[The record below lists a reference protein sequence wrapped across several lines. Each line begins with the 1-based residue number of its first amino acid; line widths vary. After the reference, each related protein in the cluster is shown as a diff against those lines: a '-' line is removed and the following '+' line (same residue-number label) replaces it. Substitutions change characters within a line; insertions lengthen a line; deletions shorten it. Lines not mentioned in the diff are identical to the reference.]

1 MRATDIV
8 SSFWGV
14 FCIDGRSHDRLQQS
28 LVNIAVQ
35 ARAAPNYSAALHW
48 LSNQDKRW
56 LLIID
61 NADDPAI
68 DLYDYFPK
76 GGRGYILI
84 TTRNPSLQALG
95 NVSPGHLEFKG
106 LLPSDARTLLFKT
119 SGHPPSR
126 ADELGTVAGKIL
138 DQLGYLALA
147 INIAGSTIREGF
159 CRFQDYLTY
168 FEEMSIERIRKLRRP
183 LIHASDDFEEK
194 RCDPA
199 RPN

>member
-1 MRATDIV
+1 M
-8 SSFWGV
+8 
-14 FCIDGRSHDRLQQS
+14 QQTF
-28 LVNIAVQ
+28 VNIAVK
-35 ARAAPNYSAALHW
+35 ARAAANYRAALHW

-68 DLYDYFPK
+68 DLHDYFPK
-76 GGRGYILI
+76 GGKGYILI
-84 TTRNPSLQALG
+84 TTRNPSLHALG

-119 SGHPPSR
+119 SGHPLSL
-126 ADELGTVAGKIL
+126 ADELEIAAGKIL
-138 DQLGYLALA
+138 DTLGYLALA
-147 INIAGSTIREGF
+147 ITVAGSAIREGF

-168 FEEMSIERIRKLRRP
+168 LEEMSRERLRISRHRP

-194 RCDPA
+194 RYDPT
-199 RPN
+199 RSIK